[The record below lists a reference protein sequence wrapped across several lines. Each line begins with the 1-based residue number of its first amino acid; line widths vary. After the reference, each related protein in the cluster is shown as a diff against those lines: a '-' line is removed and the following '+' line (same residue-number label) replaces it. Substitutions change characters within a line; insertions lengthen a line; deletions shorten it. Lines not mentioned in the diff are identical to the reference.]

1 MDTLPGAVSL
11 ARALLSLTR
20 SRRTGVLHVM
30 TELGGCRLTIVAGLP
45 RAAGPL
51 AFEDP
56 AEDLP
61 AYGDALEPSPHVE
74 ALHASLHVHGPVGHW
89 LVEAGSVE
97 RPARELALRRQLR
110 DRVLH
115 VFACQTLEFRFDPR
129 APAEDEA
136 LIEEPICAA
145 DLLLAALRAQVAQLP
160 GERLFA
166 AVDRGEL
173 RLNALGSMLTRE
185 AALWP
190 EEAAAL
196 SLLAEGGSLVRLL
209 QMTVGSDRTLRF
221 LAGLSLLS
229 AVSAV
234 PGRDQRLSLLV
245 RKSERLRRAA
255 SAHTLREPERAE
267 PDDAEPRLHRSA
279 RILLPDAPG
288 REGADALQHAPG
300 EALDFL
306 A

>member
-1 MDTLPGAVSL
+1 
-11 ARALLSLTR
+11 
-20 SRRTGVLHVM
+20 M
-30 TELGGCRLTIVAGLP
+30 TELGGCRLTIVSGVP
-45 RAAGPL
+45 RAAGPV
-51 AFEDP
+51 ASEDP
-56 AEDLP
+56 AADLP
-61 AYGDALEPSPHVE
+61 LYDDALEPATDLE
-74 ALHASLHVHGPVGHW
+74 ALHASLRVHGPVGYW
-89 LVEAGSVE
+89 LVDAGSVE
-97 RPARELALRRQLR
+97 RPALELALRRELR

-115 VFACQTLEFRFDPR
+115 VFACQTVELRFDPR
-129 APAEDEA
+129 APDADAA

-145 DLLLAALRAQVAQLP
+145 DLLLAALRAQVAQLS
-160 GERLFA
+160 GDRLFA
-166 AVDRGEL
+166 AVDRGVL

-185 AALWP
+185 ATLWP

-209 QMTVGSDRTLRF
+209 QVTVGSDRTLRF

-229 AVSAV
+229 ALSAV

-255 SAHTLREPERAE
+255 SAHALREQPANDE

-279 RILLPDAPG
+279 RVLLPDGPG
-288 REGADALQHAPG
+288 REGADAFQHASG
-300 EALDFL
+300 ETSDFL